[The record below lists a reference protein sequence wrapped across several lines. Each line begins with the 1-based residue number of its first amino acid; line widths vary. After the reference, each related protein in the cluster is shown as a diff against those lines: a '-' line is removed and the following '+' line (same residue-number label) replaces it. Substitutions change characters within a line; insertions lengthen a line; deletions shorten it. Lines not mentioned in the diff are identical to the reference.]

1 MENYKYDI
9 FISYKHEVLDKAG
22 AAALV
27 EMVDNACVLTE
38 KQVILNRPF
47 MYMIL
52 DNETMLPLF
61 AGIYTGV

>member
-1 MENYKYDI
+1 MIHKTKI
-9 FISYKHEVLDKAG
+9 EVNEKGTKAG

-27 EMVDNACVLTE
+27 EIVDSACAINE